1 MNITTHGTEKMFLSY
16 IGKKPNDYWVQLA
29 KIWHEENSKT

>member
-1 MNITTHGTEKMFLSY
+1 MNITAHGTEKMFLSY
-16 IGKKPNDYWVQLA
+16 IDKKPIDYVVQLA

>member
-1 MNITTHGTEKMFLSY
+1 MTITTNGTEKMFLNY
-16 IGKKPNDYWVQLA
+16 IVKKPIDSGVQLA